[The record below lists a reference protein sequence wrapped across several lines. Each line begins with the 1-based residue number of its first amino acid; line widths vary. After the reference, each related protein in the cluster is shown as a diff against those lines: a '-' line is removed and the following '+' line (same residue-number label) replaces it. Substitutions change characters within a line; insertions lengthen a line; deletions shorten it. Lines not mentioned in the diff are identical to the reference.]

1 MLVVLS
7 SLFDPHVAAGF
18 RHWRAAGV
26 DAKLVTC
33 RDLARPGWRLTLDDA
48 PTLVI
53 DGQRVAAGQLR
64 GVITRL
70 AWVTSPELPFVREQD
85 RDYAAAEMQAFL
97 LALLTQLECPVVN
110 RATPGC
116 LAGPGWSSAAWTA
129 LAAATGLEVQPL
141 VQRAFA
147 GGTLVNRPAPPER
160 RVVHVICDQVLGDV
174 PRDFQ
179 DAARAV
185 AKAAGCDLLRVAFV
199 AKVRSPVFVDADP
212 FVDLS
217 ERAVALAVAER
228 LAPEGR
234 R

>member
-1 MLVVLS
+1 LELS
-7 SLFDPHVAAGF
+7 PRADFFFWHRYPKADDAAI
-18 RHWRAAGV
+18 ADVKKACSETGV
-26 DAKLVTC
+26 KL
-33 RDLARPGWRLTLDDA
+33 LTLVPVFNWSSPDEQERQA
-48 PTLVI
+48 QV
-53 DGQRVAAGQLR
+53 RNWK
-64 GVITRL
+64 RL
-70 AWVTSPELPFVREQD
+70 LQI
-85 RDYAAAEMQAFL
+85 AAE
-97 LALLTQLECPVVN
+97 LECPVVN